1 MAYIRFDVS
10 DRIVF
15 LISLV
20 SYRHRPT
27 FIFESTLDIFRK
39 VPENLHAM
47 EYYFSRIQLFD
58 ESQIVTPSLKRTLDR
73 KRRKKLEKLERQGIL
88 IGKNPAKLLHK
99 AQKLAQSDEKETDS
113 VAEEIRRKWKIAILK
128 AQGCKVKD
136 DLNLLRKSANK
147 IKKIKRKH
155 FEKWQE
161 RNQLVEQTK
170 QERQAKRQANI
181 QERRN
186 RKLTKKF
193 QKAKSKGRIFSVG
206 QT

>member
-1 MAYIRFDVS
+1 
-10 DRIVF
+10 
-15 LISLV
+15 
-20 SYRHRPT
+20 
-27 FIFESTLDIFRK
+27 
-39 VPENLHAM
+39 M

-58 ESQIVTPSLKRTLDR
+58 ESQIVTPSLKRKLDK
-73 KRRKKLEKLERQGIL
+73 KRRKKLEKLESQGIL

-99 AQKLAQSDEKETDS
+99 AQKLAEFTEKETGS
-113 VAEEIRRKWKIAILK
+113 VTEEIRRKWKIAVLK

-147 IKKIKRKH
+147 MRKVKRKH

-161 RNQLVEQTK
+161 RNQLLEQTK
-170 QERQAKRQANI
+170 RERQAKRQANI

-193 QKAKSKGRIFSVG
+193 QKAKNKGRIFYLG